1 LEALDDVPEVLL
13 AATIGLC
20 ALEGNS
26 ELAEETKN
34 RFLSQTNNGRAL
46 NSTLL
51 HAYIRVRGFEP
62 LIA

>member
-1 LEALDDVPEVLL
+1 LEALIDVPEVLL

-26 ELAEETKN
+26 ALAEEIKN
-34 RFLSQTNNGRAL
+34 KFLSQTNNGRLL

-51 HAYIRVRGFEP
+51 HAYIRVCDF
-62 LIA
+62 